1 MIKILTKQLF
11 IQLFGIC
18 LFLCFSITFINSYKI
33 PTNQIFQ
40 IYSLKNRNCKKQ
52 LSLSYFSSQK
62 YQTKIHVKLSHI
74 FIFIQ
79 EEKL

>member
-1 MIKILTKQLF
+1 MF
-11 IQLFGIC
+11 D
-18 LFLCFSITFINSYKI
+18 
-33 PTNQIFQ
+33 
-40 IYSLKNRNCKKQ
+40 YSKNRNCKKQ